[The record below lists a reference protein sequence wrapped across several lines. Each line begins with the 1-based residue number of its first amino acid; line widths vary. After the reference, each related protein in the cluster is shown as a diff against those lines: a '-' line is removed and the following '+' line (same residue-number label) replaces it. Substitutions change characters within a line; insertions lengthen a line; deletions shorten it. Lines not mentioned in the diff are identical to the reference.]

1 MLVSSVSTIHASVG
15 DKTTARDVESL
26 LLTYL
31 NSLDNTIALQ
41 EDTVSVSNLMYAEM
55 LCQSQEW
62 VLLYFNEV
70 SLSVDDAMDWVW
82 EFSEEI
88 GELLSIRPPVSEHL
102 DFFFDELPDD
112 FIHAETW
119 FKDAYYILDVAS

>member
-1 MLVSSVSTIHASVG
+1 M
-15 DKTTARDVESL
+15 
-26 LLTYL
+26 
-31 NSLDNTIALQ
+31 
-41 EDTVSVSNLMYAEM
+41 SVSNLMYAEM

-102 DFFFDELPDD
+102 DFLFDELPDD